1 MAHSRIKYRKMST
14 VILGEILQG
23 SHLVEFTVL
32 ELHNGLYILE
42 PGCLIAYSLSALD
55 AGIDIL
61 GIARQKFSVFY
72 GMAQAL
78 EQGMV

>member
-1 MAHSRIKYRKMST
+1 MST
-14 VILGEILQG
+14 VIRGEILQG
-23 SHLVEFTVL
+23 CYLVEFSVL
-32 ELHNGLYILE
+32 ELHDGLYILE
-42 PGCLIAYSLSALD
+42 PGCLVAYSLPALD

-61 GIARQKFSVFY
+61 GIASQKFSVFD